1 MRGDQFKE
9 YVLDQLRDVDGVNCR
24 PMFGGHGLYSGPTF
38 FGILYRGQ
46 LFFKTSD
53 STRAKYEERGS
64 QPFKP
69 SEKQTLRNYFEVPP
83 DVIEQRVT
91 LCEWANE
98 AIDLSHERD

>member
-1 MRGDQFKE
+1 MRGDEFKDF
-9 YVLDQLRDVDGVNCR
+9 VLDQLRDVNGVVCR

-38 FGILYRGQ
+38 FAILYRSQ
-46 LFFKTSD
+46 LFFKTSE

-69 SEKQTLRNYFEVPP
+69 SEKQTLRNYVEVPP
-83 DVIEQRVT
+83 DVIEQRQT

-98 AIDLSHERD
+98 AIDQGREQH

>member
-1 MRGDQFKE
+1 MRNDEFRDFI
-9 YVLDQLRDVDGVNCR
+9 LDQLSCLRDVVCR

-38 FGILYRGQ
+38 FGILHRGQ
-46 LFFKTSD
+46 LFFKTSA

-64 QPFKP
+64 EPFKP

-83 DVIEQRVT
+83 DVIEQRET
-91 LCEWANE
+91 LCEWASE